1 MSLNRGRKSGLFQ
14 VYIRDRATVKTLLV
28 VGPFFYRWKALWN
41 MRSKASS
48 GLADVTCDKSPIL
61 LVWMVIFPSG
71 CSHSSS
77 RPWVLKY
84 VAT

>member
-1 MSLNRGRKSGLFQ
+1 MSGLLQ
-14 VYIRDRATVKTLLV
+14 VYKRDRVRVKAVLAV
-28 VGPFFYRWKALWN
+28 SPFFYGCKALWN
-41 MRSKASS
+41 MRGKAFS
-48 GLADVTCDKSPIL
+48 LPAHVTCDKSQIL

-84 VAT
+84 FATL